1 MSCTVA
7 KLGFQ
12 MRRTAPGRP
21 FYPVAANMARG
32 RSPLRI
38 RNFEMGWSI
47 STVTLFFESITLW
60 IAFSEP
66 PAVPAQ
72 KMTVSVVGPL
82 YSGISGAI
90 YVTYRL
96 VNCVNF
102 FT

>member
-1 MSCTVA
+1 M
-7 KLGFQ
+7 
-12 MRRTAPGRP
+12 
-21 FYPVAANMARG
+21 
-32 RSPLRI
+32 
-38 RNFEMGWSI
+38 
-47 STVTLFFESITLW
+47 TLFFESITLW